1 METRVYAMMDTTM
14 MEQLYY
20 VNHAIFLVKLV
31 LVPLLI
37 SVYFVKPPIL
47 EYIHLIRVPAYQV
60 YLIKYFLKN
69 N

>member
-1 METRVYAMMDTTM
+1 METHVYAMMDTTM

-31 LVPLLI
+31 LVPLY
-37 SVYFVKPPIL
+37 VYFVKPPIL

-60 YLIKYFLKN
+60 YLIKF
-69 N
+69 